1 MKNYITFIIF
11 ILPLILVCCINNQH
25 NAINNTDKDS
35 ISGIQD
41 YTQLSEKEYL
51 IMLLEQ
57 EVGKYRSVIPEKGFV
72 PDEETAVKIAE
83 AVLLPRY
90 GERIYDDKPF
100 AAYLIFDSIW
110 VVMSEYDGTCCGSS
124 PHVEIKKSTGE
135 ILLVKYTK

>member
-1 MKNYITFIIF
+1 MYMKIF
-11 ILPLILVCCINNQH
+11 DNQK

-35 ISGIQD
+35 IEEIQD
-41 YTQLSEKEYL
+41 YSKLSGEEYM
-51 IMLLEQ
+51 IMLLEK
-57 EVGKYRSVIPEKGFV
+57 EVGKYRSVLPENGFV
-72 PDEETAVKIAE
+72 PNEETAIKIAE